1 MLRCLNFWSAIK
13 HILWVGATFIHK
25 LLIIQSDFYL
35 PWCFD
40 LYQRPSSEEACSVL
54 LVPATVVM
62 WRGKKSVVCVAA
74 LIPVHSMPSLLL
86 DVYHFLDPSGAPVRL
101 PVQDCWCPTT
111 HQKNGTAFYE
121 PGWGQLHTEPHIRL
135 ISCHVTSPPWQEPT
149 EELNKL
155 LLM

>member
-111 HQKNGTAFYE
+111 HQKNGRRSMNRAEGSYT
-121 PGWGQLHTEPHIRL
+121 LSHTYDWFL
-135 ISCHVTSPPWQEPT
+135 ATSHHHRGKNRQKNWT
-149 EELNKL
+149 SFF
-155 LLM
+155 